1 LEALQRARAQK
12 DQRKQASKAQNL
24 ESQTAAAQPAQ
35 NFVAET
41 PQPAHQAQQGAHEAQ
56 QGEHQAQQ
64 QEQPQH
70 LQEPP
75 EPQEPEQ
82 QAQQA
87 QQPDSRGIFDQGETT
102 DVPPQANPQAV
113 TRASAP
119 STAAASASM
128 DAHTHPTDGTAGNF
142 CFGVLSLKHYCFVL
156 L

>member
-82 QAQQA
+82 QAQQ
-87 QQPDSRGIFDQGETT
+87 PDSRGIFDQGETT

>member
-35 NFVAET
+35 NFFAET

-64 QEQPQH
+64 QE
-70 LQEPP
+70 
-75 EPQEPEQ
+75 